1 MTGGVGFVCG
11 AGAGLAARRQERVA
25 VCRRIG
31 SVQMATGETDKGRKA
46 SGWQLGLAAF
56 AGVVAG
62 CFARPPLP
70 SQAGIFGSSKMKL
83 NESEKVSSG
92 IATIGAGLGFVYLA
106 YRRNRQED
114 NMESQKIRDEA
125 ERLEKWKQEF
135 EQDENEDG
143 SVSNEDLMASLRDRL
158 KKKETAPGSTEDV
171 ERLNRLFQVSDQNKT
186 DDNDESPPTQTPGDK
201 PSA

>member
-1 MTGGVGFVCG
+1 VTGFEAVCGRRSKCGAMTGGVGFVCG

-114 NMESQKIRDEA
+114 NMESQKIRVRQGA
-125 ERLEKWKQEF
+125 KRTT
-135 EQDENEDG
+135 
-143 SVSNEDLMASLRDRL
+143 ASRVD
-158 KKKETAPGSTEDV
+158 
-171 ERLNRLFQVSDQNKT
+171 F
-186 DDNDESPPTQTPGDK
+186 
-201 PSA
+201 